1 MVYKTRADNTSC
13 SGKEAKVG
21 FLCYDL
27 QPFTEDCLYRVS
39 QAIKPIHLKAYPVFF
54 HPNQTNCRVAYR
66 PSNLKGTPIEV
77 KVEGSTPEG
86 FACNINWKC
95 SWDCVHQ
102 SDIILLYGLQGAT
115 ALLAGLYSVLM
126 NKILISVNRTLPVV
140 WEQKRRWWIRFLKKW
155 LLNCCSLHIY
165 QTWMAKE
172 VLTSVYNID
181 ERQLF
186 YAPFEAGA
194 GWFDCILKQ
203 KRNCRNEVRRKMGL
217 ADEVVFLFVG
227 NLASFKGVD
236 DIINAAS
243 LVPGDAD
250 FICAFA
256 GPEVPRQKTGI
267 ESFRKMARRL
277 GIEQRLRFLGE
288 LCPEELAATY
298 WSADVIVLPTHKDC
312 TPKVIVEGTLAYKP
326 IITTNAHSWTGTLVL
341 DGENGFVIKPG
352 DTNALAKAMTKMLDM
367 RLREKMG
374 NKSRKLVKNFCDH
387 EAETSGFVNAINMAM
402 GQYKPCRRQAVC
414 EKILSP

>member
-1 MVYKTRADNTSC
+1 MDCIAQTHNTSLC
-13 SGKEAKVG
+13 KEIQVG

-27 QPFTEDCLYRVS
+27 QPFTEDCIYRVA
-39 QAIKPIHLKAYPVFF
+39 QAVDSIQVKAYPIFY

-66 PSNLKGTPIEV
+66 PSNLKGTPLEV

-86 FACNINWKC
+86 FASNINWKC

-115 ALLAGLYSVLM
+115 ALLAGLYSVLT

-155 LLNCCSLHIY
+155 LLNRCRLHIY
-165 QTWMAKE
+165 QTRAAKE

-194 GWFDCILKQ
+194 GWFDNILQQ
-203 KRNCRNEVRRKMGL
+203 KHICQDEVRRKMGL
-217 ADEVVFLFVG
+217 TNEIVFLFAG

-236 DIINAAS
+236 DIINAVS
-243 LVPGDAD
+243 LMPADAD

-256 GPEVPRQKTGI
+256 GPEVPGQKTGI
-267 ESFRKMARRL
+267 KSFREMASRL

-298 WSADVIVLPTHKDC
+298 LSADAIVLPTHKDC
-312 TPKVIVEGTLAYKP
+312 TPKVIVEGALAYKP
-326 IITTNAHSWTGTLVL
+326 IITTDAHSWTGTLVL

-352 DTNALAKAMTKMLDM
+352 DINALVKAMTKMLD
-367 RLREKMG
+367 RQLREKMG
-374 NKSRKLVKNFCDH
+374 NESRKLVKNFCDH
-387 EAETSGFVNAINMAM
+387 KAETRGFVKAINMAM
-402 GQYKPCRRQAVC
+402 RQYKPCQKQAVY